1 MALQLSVHSCKPSTL
16 SPHSFE
22 VLQRIASAVLH
33 KLSQYMWFDAAA
45 GAAMGADMVVGL
57 QSLFDSRTYLKDLAT
72 VTAPISPEAAWGFI
86 SCP

>member
-1 MALQLSVHSCKPSTL
+1 
-16 SPHSFE
+16 
-22 VLQRIASAVLH
+22 
-33 KLSQYMWFDAAA
+33 MWFDAAA